1 VAPEFIPFSLPYGVL
16 ERPSEQAVDVWLLP
30 LNELS
35 PPLTLSLQEDANPT
49 SVAALR
55 LTRKMMLRLLLAAY
69 VGVSPREL
77 KLSRSSSGKPR
88 ISAPL
93 NTGLVYSVSYSLDFM
108 LVAVACQGRLGI
120 DLEPLSR
127 WVKQPMKLARRYL
140 APAEQEALA
149 AIDNEGQRRR
159 DFLRLWTRKEAL
171 VKATG
176 GGIVSGLDRFTV
188 VDSDDQPQITAMQ
201 GEDPAQ
207 WHLRHIEPQAG
218 LVGTVA
224 SDFPIQ
230 QLRTRRVAPPGAV
243 AASE

>member
-1 VAPEFIPFSLPYGVL
+1 MAQEFVPFSLPYGAL
-16 ERPSEQAVDVWLLP
+16 ERPAAHAADVWLLP

-35 PPLTLSLQEDANPT
+35 PPLTLSLHEDANPT

-77 KLSRSSSGKPR
+77 KLSRAASGKPQ
-88 ISAPL
+88 ITAPA

-108 LVAVACQGRLGI
+108 LVAVASQGRLGV

-149 AIDNEGQRRR
+149 QVENEGQRRR

-188 VDSDDQPQITAMQ
+188 VDSDDHPHLSAMQ
-201 GEDPAQ
+201 GEDPQQ
-207 WHLRHIEPQAG
+207 WHLRPIEPQPG

-224 SDFPIQ
+224 SDFPIE
-230 QLRTRRVAPPGAV
+230 QLQTRRVAPPGAV